1 MPTEYHCKNN
11 STHVFQE
18 LSEDLWCPECP
29 RELRSEL
36 VVVEVPKPDPIVDPN
51 EEQETNKT
59 PEPEAPLIT
68 EEVTSEEV
76 TSEEV
81 TSENP
86 TDGLG
91 AALSATAE
99 HTAEP
104 TTTIGNQVW
113 RNAYLNITEIEGLV
127 LAEKPEEWKA
137 AHELKTPA
145 YCYPNEDIKLQ
156 DTLGCLYNWYALAL
170 LEKHL
175 PEGFRIPDLN
185 DIKELALNSADNFLA
200 QEAPGIRS
208 NPIAHRLPL
217 STYADGTKD
226 RCFWT
231 NQANGHYTAHAFR
244 VSVDKHEIQCR
255 QIDKNAGYFVRLLKT
270 K

>member
-36 VVVEVPKPDPIVDPN
+36 EPVEVPKPEPIVDPN

-99 HTAEP
+99 HNAEP

-137 AHELKTPA
+137 AHERKTPA
-145 YCYPNEDIKLQ
+145 YCYPNEDAKLHSE
-156 DTLGCLYNWYALAL
+156 LGCLYNWFAISL
-170 LEKHL
+170 LEKYL
-175 PEGFRIPDLN
+175 PEGYRIPDLN
-185 DIKELALNSADNFLA
+185 DIKELTLSSTDDFLA
-200 QEAPGIRS
+200 QETHGVGS

-217 STYADGTKD
+217 STYADGTLD

-231 NQANGHYTAHAFR
+231 NQANGHYTAHAYR
-244 VSVDKHEIQCR
+244 VSVDKKQIQVR
-255 QIDKNAGYFVRLLKT
+255 QIDKNAGYFVRVLKT

>member
-36 VVVEVPKPDPIVDPN
+36 EPVEVPETPEEKPEVPETP
-51 EEQETNKT
+51 EEKPENPETPKEEPENLKT
-59 PEPEAPLIT
+59 PEEKPE
-68 EEVTSEEV
+68 ESEPEPA
-76 TSEEV
+76 TPAS
-81 TSENP
+81 P
-86 TDGLG
+86 T
-91 AALSATAE
+91 TTKK
-99 HTAEP
+99 TAEP

-137 AHELKTPA
+137 AHERKTPA
-145 YCYPNEDIKLQ
+145 YCYPNEDAKLHSE
-156 DTLGCLYNWYALAL
+156 LGCLYNWYAISL
-170 LEKHL
+170 LENYL
-175 PEGFRIPDLN
+175 PEGYRIPDLN
-185 DIKELALNSADNFLA
+185 DIKELALNSTDDFLA
-200 QEAPGIRS
+200 QETHGVRS

-231 NQANGHYTAHAFR
+231 NQANGHYTAHAYR
-244 VSVDKHEIQCR
+244 VSVDKKQIQVR
-255 QIDKNAGYFVRLLKT
+255 QIDKNAGYFVRVLKT

>member
-29 RELRSEL
+29 RELHSEL
-36 VVVEVPKPDPIVDPN
+36 VLVEVQPPEPEPP
-51 EEQETNKT
+51 KT
-59 PEPEAPLIT
+59 PEPEPET
-68 EEVTSEEV
+68 PKTPEPEPETPKTPEPEPE
-76 TSEEV
+76 TPKTPE
-81 TSENP
+81 P
-86 TDGLG
+86 
-91 AALSATAE
+91 ALPATTKK
-99 HTAEP
+99 TAEP
-104 TTTIGNQVW
+104 ATTIGNQVW

-145 YCYPNEDIKLQ
+145 YCYPNEDVKLQ
-156 DTLGCLYNWYALAL
+156 GTLGCLYNWYALAL

-175 PEGFRIPDLN
+175 PEGYRIPDLN
-185 DIKELALNSADNFLA
+185 DIKELTLSSTDDFLA
-200 QEAPGIRS
+200 QETHGVGS

-217 STYADGTKD
+217 STYADGTLD

-231 NQANGHYTAHAFR
+231 NQANGHYTAHAYR
-244 VSVDKHEIQCR
+244 VSVDKKQIQVR
-255 QIDKNAGYFVRLLKT
+255 QIDKNAGYFVRVLKT

>member
-36 VVVEVPKPDPIVDPN
+36 EPVEVPETPEEKPEVPETP
-51 EEQETNKT
+51 EEKPENPETPKEEPENLKT
-59 PEPEAPLIT
+59 PEEKPE
-68 EEVTSEEV
+68 ESEPEPA
-76 TSEEV
+76 TPAS
-81 TSENP
+81 P
-86 TDGLG
+86 T
-91 AALSATAE
+91 TTKK
-99 HTAEP
+99 TAEP

-137 AHELKTPA
+137 AHERKTPA
-145 YCYPNEDIKLQ
+145 YCYPNEDAKLHSE
-156 DTLGCLYNWYALAL
+156 LGCLYNWFAISL
-170 LEKHL
+170 LEKYL
-175 PEGFRIPDLN
+175 PEGYRIPDLN
-185 DIKELALNSADNFLA
+185 DIKELALNSTDDFLA
-200 QEAPGIRS
+200 QETHGVRS

-231 NQANGHYTAHAFR
+231 NQANGHYTAHAYR
-244 VSVDKHEIQCR
+244 VSVDKKQIQVR
-255 QIDKNAGYFVRLLKT
+255 QIDKNAGYFVRVLKT